1 MIRFI
6 YRGNSYSEPR
16 EKIVEN
22 IINIA
27 RKFIELPEQI
37 EIEFLDLSPAVYG
50 ETVLDYRFRNRIR
63 LNENL
68 NTKDIIIPLIH
79 ELLHLNQVV
88 CGYLSAKRNGAYVWK
103 KKIYSLGQNYSYN
116 EYKSLPWEMD
126 VAQKQQKLLEKVLEG
141 LDGNTKTL

>member
-6 YRGNSYSEPR
+6 YRGNSYNKAR
-16 EKIVEN
+16 EKIIQSIVD
-22 IINIA
+22 
-27 RKFIELPEQI
+27 KTYSLIELPENI
-37 EIEFLDLSPAVYG
+37 EIEFLDLSPAAYG

-68 NTKDIIIPLIH
+68 NAREVIIPLIH

-88 CGYLSAKRNGAYVWK
+88 CGHLSCKRNGSYVWK
-103 KKIYSLGQNYSYN
+103 KKVYTIAQNHTYK
-116 EYKSLPWEMD
+116 EYQNLPWEMD

-141 LDGNTKTL
+141 LDE